1 MYIYVYICIYTL
13 PHTYPTSCYGNVSL
27 VNQPLHWPVRRGGGA
42 GGAAA
47 PLHKFENLKGP
58 HFCYAKKSRMTI

>member
-1 MYIYVYICIYTL
+1 MEMCA
-13 PHTYPTSCYGNVSL
+13 L
-27 VNQPLHWPVRRGGGA
+27 VNQPLHWPVRRGGGGA

-58 HFCYAKKSRMTI
+58 HFCYAKKTRMTI

>member
-1 MYIYVYICIYTL
+1 MNREKHDCLNTGPYA
-13 PHTYPTSCYGNVSL
+13 
-27 VNQPLHWPVRRGGGA
+27 GGGA

-58 HFCYAKKSRMTI
+58 HFFEAKNL

>member
-1 MYIYVYICIYTL
+1 MPKGCEGKSNSYTDT
-13 PHTYPTSCYGNVSL
+13 HR
-27 VNQPLHWPVRRGGGA
+27 PVRKGGA

-58 HFCYAKKSRMTI
+58 HFC